1 MRAFVCSTLYLAVL
15 CTIAAAVA
23 LYAPSKEADMQP
35 FRDPL
40 VLLLLV
46 TAGATAFFFVYMTA

>member
-1 MRAFVCSTLYLAVL
+1 
-15 CTIAAAVA
+15 
-23 LYAPSKEADMQP
+23 MQP

>member
-1 MRAFVCSTLYLAVL
+1 MRRNEAQARTFRLRLRSTRPSEE
-15 CTIAAAVA
+15 AA
-23 LYAPSKEADMQP
+23 MQP

-40 VLLLLV
+40 VLLLLA

>member
-1 MRAFVCSTLYLAVL
+1 MCSTLYLAVL

-40 VLLLLV
+40 VLLLLA